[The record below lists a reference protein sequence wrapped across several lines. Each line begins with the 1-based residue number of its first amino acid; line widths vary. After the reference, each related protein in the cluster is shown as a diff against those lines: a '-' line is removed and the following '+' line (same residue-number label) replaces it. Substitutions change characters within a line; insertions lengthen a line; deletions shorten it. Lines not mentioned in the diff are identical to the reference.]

1 MTDSPEQIS
10 QWLDFIFSFG
20 VGWVY
25 VALFVACFIE
35 NIFPPFPG
43 DSFIAVAGAL
53 TAAGR
58 LSFATGFLIIIV
70 GGLASVMVMYTLG
83 RRYGRDF
90 FLKKDYKYFSA
101 HDIGQFERSLMRWG
115 ALLMVFSRF
124 VVGFRSAIAVGAGI
138 ARYSTARMVLYSLIS
153 YVLFAGLLYY
163 LAMVVVDNFDLI
175 ASYFRTYNMIVWPIV
190 VLAVAAMIV
199 WKVTQVRARNR

>member
-10 QWLDFIFSFG
+10 QWLDYIFSFG

-58 LSFATGFLIIIV
+58 LSFVGGFLIIIV
-70 GGLASVMVMYTLG
+70 GGLGSVMVMYALG

-101 HDIGQFERSLMRWG
+101 HDIGQFERSLTRWG

-175 ASYFRTYNMIVWPIV
+175 SSYFRTYNMIVWPIV
-190 VLAVAAMIV
+190 VLAVAAVVV

>member
-1 MTDSPEQIS
+1 
-10 QWLDFIFSFG
+10 
-20 VGWVY
+20 
-25 VALFVACFIE
+25 
-35 NIFPPFPG
+35 
-43 DSFIAVAGAL
+43 
-53 TAAGR
+53 
-58 LSFATGFLIIIV
+58 
-70 GGLASVMVMYTLG
+70 
-83 RRYGRDF
+83 
-90 FLKKDYKYFSA
+90 
-101 HDIGQFERSLMRWG
+101 
-115 ALLMVFSRF
+115 MVFSRF